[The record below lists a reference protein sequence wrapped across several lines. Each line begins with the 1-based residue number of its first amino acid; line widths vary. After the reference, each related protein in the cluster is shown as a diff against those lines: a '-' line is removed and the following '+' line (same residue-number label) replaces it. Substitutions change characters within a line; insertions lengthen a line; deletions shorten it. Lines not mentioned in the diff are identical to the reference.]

1 MTRGLRNNNPLNIR
15 RNNTKWQGLSATQ
28 TDKSFFQFTSMAYGY
43 RAAFKTLQTYILN
56 KYDTDKDG
64 TANELEDVIMR
75 WAPPCENNTD
85 VYIAI
90 VEKRSGI
97 SRHTILNRNN
107 REQLVAVVAAMSYVE
122 NGVPAN
128 MDDVMKGWELIQEK
142 QTHKHIEDM
151 ANLNFIL
158 KEEDWYESQP
168 IQLSAGKC
176 AISINFGDT
185 ANNRVVVY
193 KSSNGKDYVPYKTAL
208 SVGEFC
214 DMNIDGLIAGQH
226 IMVGCNEL
234 PISSS
239 FMESADGGSGA
250 SKSDILAE
258 SGRAQLAESQLEQ
271 SINAVKTALD
281 ELVGTVD
288 ATTAIDTF
296 KEIETFLAG
305 VTNEKTLT
313 GMLAVTDGKAVA
325 AQTMADAAKSTAQTA
340 LSKATSNETKLNTI
354 PEMPENDG
362 KVYGFCN
369 GAWVVIAEVGKNI
382 YTD

>member
-85 VYIAI
+85 VYIAT

>member
-85 VYIAI
+85 VYIAT

-151 ANLNFIL
+151 ANLNFTL

-168 IQLSAGKC
+168 IQLSTGKF
-176 AISINFGDT
+176 AISINFGDA

-208 SVGEFC
+208 GVGEFC
-214 DMNIDGLIAGQH
+214 DMNVDGLIAGQYV
-226 IMVGCNEL
+226 MVGCNEL

-239 FMESADGGSGA
+239 FLESSDGSSSA

-296 KEIETFLAG
+296 NEIETFLAG

-313 GMLAVTDGKAVA
+313 GMLAVTDGKAVT
-325 AQTMADAAKSTAQTA
+325 AQTTADAAKSTAQTA
-340 LSKATSNETKLNTI
+340 LSKATANETKLNTI

-362 KVYGFCN
+362 KIYGFCN
-369 GAWVVIAEVGKNI
+369 GAWVVIAEVGKNV

>member
-1 MTRGLRNNNPLNIR
+1 
-15 RNNTKWQGLSATQ
+15 
-28 TDKSFFQFTSMAYGY
+28 
-43 RAAFKTLQTYILN
+43 
-56 KYDTDKDG
+56 
-64 TANELEDVIMR
+64 
-75 WAPPCENNTD
+75 
-85 VYIAI
+85 
-90 VEKRSGI
+90 
-97 SRHTILNRNN
+97 
-107 REQLVAVVAAMSYVE
+107 
-122 NGVPAN
+122 
-128 MDDVMKGWELIQEK
+128 
-142 QTHKHIEDM
+142 M

-325 AQTMADAAKSTAQTA
+325 AQTMADAAKVQLKRLLVKLPAMRQNLTQY
-340 LSKATSNETKLNTI
+340 LKCRRMMVRYMVFATVHGWLLRKLVKIYILIDYEMEDRCRSNLGVTPCSNPFDVPVVAGRKK
-354 PEMPENDG
+354 G
-362 KVYGFCN
+362 KFSAFKQYEKSLY
-369 GAWVVIAEVGKNI
+369 W
-382 YTD
+382 T